1 MKVAIIIGSSSDLE
15 HARQASDTLRIFELA
30 HEVFILSAHRTPLE
44 VMDFAKNAEKEFSV
58 IIAMAGKAA
67 HLPGVIASMTSLP
80 VIGVPLSASISGIDS
95 LFSIVQMPTGIP
107 VATMGVDSAKNAALF
122 AVEILSLNSSK
133 LREKLKEYREDLR
146 REVLQKNED
155 FKRGESQ

>member
-122 AVEILSLNSSK
+122 AVEILSLNNPK
-133 LREKLKEYREDLR
+133 LRKKLKEYREDLR

>member
-30 HEVFILSAHRTPLE
+30 HEIFILSAHRTPLE

-95 LFSIVQMPTGIP
+95 LFSIVQMPDGIP

-122 AVEILSLNSSK
+122 AVEILSLNNSK

-146 REVLQKNED
+146 RGVLQKNED
-155 FKRGESQ
+155 LKRGEPQ

>member
-30 HEVFILSAHRTPLE
+30 HEIFILSAHRTPLE

-95 LFSIVQMPTGIP
+95 LFSIVQMPDGIP

-146 REVLQKNED
+146 RGVLQKNED
-155 FKRGESQ
+155 FKRGEPQ

>member
-1 MKVAIIIGSSSDLE
+1 MKVAIVVGSSSDLE

-30 HEVFILSAHRTPLE
+30 HEIFILSAHRTPLE

-95 LFSIVQMPTGIP
+95 LFSIVQMPDGIP

-122 AVEILSLNSSK
+122 AVEILSLNNSK

-146 REVLQKNED
+146 RGVLQKNED
-155 FKRGESQ
+155 LKRGEPQ

>member
-1 MKVAIIIGSSSDLE
+1 MKVAIVVGSSSDLE

-30 HEVFILSAHRTPLE
+30 HEIFILSAHRTPLE

-95 LFSIVQMPTGIP
+95 LFSIVQMPDGIP

-146 REVLQKNED
+146 RGVLQKNED
-155 FKRGESQ
+155 LKRGEPQ

>member
-1 MKVAIIIGSSSDLE
+1 MKVAIVVGSSSDLE

-30 HEVFILSAHRTPLE
+30 HEIFILSAHRTPLE

-95 LFSIVQMPTGIP
+95 LFSIVQMPDGIP

-122 AVEILSLNSSK
+122 AVEILSLNNSK

-146 REVLQKNED
+146 RGVLQKNED
-155 FKRGESQ
+155 FKRGEPQ

>member
-155 FKRGESQ
+155 FKRGEPQ

>member
-146 REVLQKNED
+146 RGVLQKNED

>member
-1 MKVAIIIGSSSDLE
+1 MKVAIVVGSSSDLE

-30 HEVFILSAHRTPLE
+30 HEIFILSAHRTPLE

-95 LFSIVQMPTGIP
+95 LFSIVQMPDGIP

-146 REVLQKNED
+146 RGVLQKNED
-155 FKRGESQ
+155 FKRGEPQ

>member
-146 REVLQKNED
+146 RGVLQKNED
-155 FKRGESQ
+155 FKRGEPQ

>member
-1 MKVAIIIGSSSDLE
+1 MKVAIVVGSSSDLE

-95 LFSIVQMPTGIP
+95 LFSIVQMPDGIP

>member
-1 MKVAIIIGSSSDLE
+1 
-15 HARQASDTLRIFELA
+15 
-30 HEVFILSAHRTPLE
+30 
-44 VMDFAKNAEKEFSV
+44 V

-95 LFSIVQMPTGIP
+95 LFSIVQMPDGIP

-146 REVLQKNED
+146 RGVLQKNED
-155 FKRGESQ
+155 FKRGEPQ